1 MGGSTRTGG
10 GGPEGRGGT
19 PHETGAPPDTGSRL
33 RPDAPRPEPARSA
46 AFPPGARSRER
57 ARARAYLDLWERHLV
72 ESALNGPEGHP
83 LPSHPQPPRR

>member
-33 RPDAPRPEPARSA
+33 RPA

-72 ESALNGPEGHP
+72 ESALNGPEGAP
-83 LPSHPQPPRR
+83 LPSHPQPPRRG